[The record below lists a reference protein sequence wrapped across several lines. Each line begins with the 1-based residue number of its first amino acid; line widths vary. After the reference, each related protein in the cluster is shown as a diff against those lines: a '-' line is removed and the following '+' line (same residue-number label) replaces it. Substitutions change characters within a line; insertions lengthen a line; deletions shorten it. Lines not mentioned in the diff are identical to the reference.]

1 MKQLSY
7 LVGALVAAV
16 SLLPFCFLFLRSF
29 WDGGVTLQPYY
40 DVFLSTSRYLDSFW
54 RSLGLTCTVA
64 AGQLVVSVPAG
75 FCFAKRS
82 FPGKR
87 ILAFLL
93 VALLVLPV
101 QVTLVP
107 NYLMLKNLG
116 LLNTYAALILPALF
130 APLGTFLLGQSF
142 RSIPN
147 ALLDAARLDGCGTIG
162 LLWRIVMPMRKRDH
176 GLRGHPGFPGCL
188 EYGGAAPGLPAQ
200 LSGIPPLG
208 GLGLCCA
215 PGGGGTDG
223 VLSAG
228 SAAAVVP
235 VRFLQPGS
243 SGWHCPRG
251 GEVM

>member
-64 AGQLVVSVPAG
+64 AGQLMVSVPAG
-75 FCFAKRS
+75 FCFAKRN

-87 ILAFLL
+87 VLAFLL

-162 LLWRIVMPMRKRDH
+162 LLWRIVMPTRKGTMACVAILAFLDAWNMVEQPLAYLRSFQEYPLSV
-176 GLRGHPGFPGCL
+176 GLA
-188 EYGGAAPGLPAQ
+188 YAAPQGVAVQMVCCLLAA
-200 LSGIPPLG
+200 LPPLF
-208 GLGLCCA
+208 LFAFFSQDLV
-215 PGGGGTDG
+215 DG
-223 VLSAG
+223 IVL
-228 SAAAVVP
+228 
-235 VRFLQPGS
+235 
-243 SGWHCPRG
+243 
-251 GEVM
+251 GEVK

>member
-40 DVFLSTSRYLDSFW
+40 DVFQSTSRYLDSFW

-162 LLWRIVMPMRKRDH
+162 LLWRIVMPMRKGTMACVAILAFLDAWNMVEQPLAYLRSFQEYPLSV
-176 GLRGHPGFPGCL
+176 GLA
-188 EYGGAAPGLPAQ
+188 YAAPQGVAVQMVCCLLAA
-200 LSGIPPLG
+200 LPPLF
-208 GLGLCCA
+208 LFAFFSQDLV
-215 PGGGGTDG
+215 DG
-223 VLSAG
+223 IVL
-228 SAAAVVP
+228 
-235 VRFLQPGS
+235 
-243 SGWHCPRG
+243 
-251 GEVM
+251 GEVK

>member
-64 AGQLVVSVPAG
+64 AGQLAVSVPAG

-87 ILAFLL
+87 VLAFLL

-147 ALLDAARLDGCGTIG
+147 ALLDAAQLDGCGTIG
-162 LLWRIVMPMRKRDH
+162 LLWRIAMPMRKGTMACVAILAFLDAWNMVEQPLAYLRSFQEYPLSV
-176 GLRGHPGFPGCL
+176 GLA
-188 EYGGAAPGLPAQ
+188 YAAPQGVAVQMVCCLLAA
-200 LSGIPPLG
+200 LPPLF
-208 GLGLCCA
+208 LFAFFSQDLV
-215 PGGGGTDG
+215 DG
-223 VLSAG
+223 IVL
-228 SAAAVVP
+228 
-235 VRFLQPGS
+235 
-243 SGWHCPRG
+243 
-251 GEVM
+251 GEVK

>member
-64 AGQLVVSVPAG
+64 AGQLMVSVPAG

-130 APLGTFLLGQSF
+130 APFGTFLLGQSF

-162 LLWRIVMPMRKRDH
+162 LLWRIVMPMRKGTMACVAILAFLDAWNMVEQPLAYLRSFQEYPLSV
-176 GLRGHPGFPGCL
+176 GLA
-188 EYGGAAPGLPAQ
+188 YAAPQGVAVQMVCCLLAA
-200 LSGIPPLG
+200 LPPLF
-208 GLGLCCA
+208 LFAFFSQDLV
-215 PGGGGTDG
+215 DG
-223 VLSAG
+223 IVL
-228 SAAAVVP
+228 
-235 VRFLQPGS
+235 
-243 SGWHCPRG
+243 
-251 GEVM
+251 GEVK

>member
-7 LVGALVAAV
+7 LVGVLVAAV

-64 AGQLVVSVPAG
+64 VGQLAVSVPAG

-162 LLWRIVMPMRKRDH
+162 LLWRIVMPTRKGTMACVAILAFLDAWNMVEQPLAYLRSFQEYPLSV
-176 GLRGHPGFPGCL
+176 GLA
-188 EYGGAAPGLPAQ
+188 YAAPQGVAVQMVCCLLAA
-200 LSGIPPLG
+200 LPPLF
-208 GLGLCCA
+208 LFAFFSQDLV
-215 PGGGGTDG
+215 DG
-223 VLSAG
+223 IVL
-228 SAAAVVP
+228 
-235 VRFLQPGS
+235 
-243 SGWHCPRG
+243 
-251 GEVM
+251 GEVK

>member
-40 DVFLSTSRYLDSFW
+40 DVFLGTSRYLDSFW

-87 ILAFLL
+87 VLAFLL

-162 LLWRIVMPMRKRDH
+162 LLWRIAMPMRKGTMACVAILAFLDAWNMVEQPLAYLRSFQEYPLSV
-176 GLRGHPGFPGCL
+176 GLA
-188 EYGGAAPGLPAQ
+188 YAAPQGVAVQMVCCLLAA
-200 LSGIPPLG
+200 LPPLF
-208 GLGLCCA
+208 LFAFFSQDLV
-215 PGGGGTDG
+215 DG
-223 VLSAG
+223 IVL
-228 SAAAVVP
+228 
-235 VRFLQPGS
+235 
-243 SGWHCPRG
+243 
-251 GEVM
+251 GEVK

>member
-64 AGQLVVSVPAG
+64 VGQLVVSVPAG

-162 LLWRIVMPMRKRDH
+162 LLWRIVMPMRKGTMACVAILAFLDAWNMVEQPLAYLRSFQEYPLSV
-176 GLRGHPGFPGCL
+176 GLA
-188 EYGGAAPGLPAQ
+188 YAAPQGVAVQMVCCLLAA
-200 LSGIPPLG
+200 LPPLF
-208 GLGLCCA
+208 LFAFFSQDLV
-215 PGGGGTDG
+215 DG
-223 VLSAG
+223 IVL
-228 SAAAVVP
+228 
-235 VRFLQPGS
+235 
-243 SGWHCPRG
+243 
-251 GEVM
+251 GEVK

>member
-1 MKQLSY
+1 MKQLSS

-147 ALLDAARLDGCGTIG
+147 ALLDAAQLDGCGTIG
-162 LLWRIVMPMRKRDH
+162 LLWRIAMPMRKGTMACVAILAFLDAWNMVEQPLAYLRSFQEYPLSV
-176 GLRGHPGFPGCL
+176 GLA
-188 EYGGAAPGLPAQ
+188 YAAPQGVAVQMVCCLLAA
-200 LSGIPPLG
+200 LPPLF
-208 GLGLCCA
+208 LFAFFSQDLV
-215 PGGGGTDG
+215 DG
-223 VLSAG
+223 IVL
-228 SAAAVVP
+228 
-235 VRFLQPGS
+235 
-243 SGWHCPRG
+243 
-251 GEVM
+251 GEVK

>member
-162 LLWRIVMPMRKRDH
+162 LLWRIVMPTRKGTMACVAILAFLDAWNMVEQPLAYLRSFQEYPLSV
-176 GLRGHPGFPGCL
+176 GLA
-188 EYGGAAPGLPAQ
+188 YAAPQGVAVQMVCCLLAA
-200 LSGIPPLG
+200 LPPLF
-208 GLGLCCA
+208 LFAFFSQDLV
-215 PGGGGTDG
+215 DG
-223 VLSAG
+223 IVL
-228 SAAAVVP
+228 
-235 VRFLQPGS
+235 
-243 SGWHCPRG
+243 
-251 GEVM
+251 GEVK

>member
-116 LLNTYAALILPALF
+116 LLNTHAALILPALF

-162 LLWRIVMPMRKRDH
+162 LLWRIVMPMRKGTMACVAILAFLDAWNMVEQPLAYLRSFQEYPLSV
-176 GLRGHPGFPGCL
+176 GLA
-188 EYGGAAPGLPAQ
+188 YAAPQGVAVQMVCCLLAA
-200 LSGIPPLG
+200 LPPLF
-208 GLGLCCA
+208 LFAFFSQDLV
-215 PGGGGTDG
+215 DG
-223 VLSAG
+223 IVL
-228 SAAAVVP
+228 
-235 VRFLQPGS
+235 
-243 SGWHCPRG
+243 
-251 GEVM
+251 GEVK

>member
-7 LVGALVAAV
+7 LVGVLVAAV

-64 AGQLVVSVPAG
+64 AGQLMVSVPAG

-87 ILAFLL
+87 VLAFLL

-162 LLWRIVMPMRKRDH
+162 LLWRIVMPMRKGTMACVAILAFLDAWNMVEQPLAYLRSFQEYPLSV
-176 GLRGHPGFPGCL
+176 GLA
-188 EYGGAAPGLPAQ
+188 YAAPQGVAVQMVCCLLAA
-200 LSGIPPLG
+200 LPPLF
-208 GLGLCCA
+208 LFAFFSQDLV
-215 PGGGGTDG
+215 DG
-223 VLSAG
+223 IVL
-228 SAAAVVP
+228 
-235 VRFLQPGS
+235 
-243 SGWHCPRG
+243 
-251 GEVM
+251 GEVK

>member
-7 LVGALVAAV
+7 LVGVLVAAV

-93 VALLVLPV
+93 VVLLVLPV

-147 ALLDAARLDGCGTIG
+147 ALLDAAQLDGCGTIG
-162 LLWRIVMPMRKRDH
+162 LLWRIAMPMRKGTMACVAILAFLDAWNMVEQPLAYLRSFQEYPLSV
-176 GLRGHPGFPGCL
+176 GLA
-188 EYGGAAPGLPAQ
+188 YAAPQGVAVQMVCCLLAA
-200 LSGIPPLG
+200 LPPLF
-208 GLGLCCA
+208 LFAFFSQDLV
-215 PGGGGTDG
+215 DG
-223 VLSAG
+223 IVL
-228 SAAAVVP
+228 
-235 VRFLQPGS
+235 
-243 SGWHCPRG
+243 
-251 GEVM
+251 GEVK

>member
-7 LVGALVAAV
+7 LVGVLVAAV

-64 AGQLVVSVPAG
+64 AGQLAVSVPAG

-130 APLGTFLLGQSF
+130 APFGTFLLGQSF

-162 LLWRIVMPMRKRDH
+162 LLWRIVMPMRKGTMACVAILAFLDAWNMVEQPLAYLRSFQEYPLSV
-176 GLRGHPGFPGCL
+176 GLA
-188 EYGGAAPGLPAQ
+188 YAAPQGVAVQMVCCLLAA
-200 LSGIPPLG
+200 LPPLF
-208 GLGLCCA
+208 LFAFFSQDLV
-215 PGGGGTDG
+215 DG
-223 VLSAG
+223 IVL
-228 SAAAVVP
+228 
-235 VRFLQPGS
+235 
-243 SGWHCPRG
+243 
-251 GEVM
+251 GEVK

>member
-1 MKQLSY
+1 MNQLSY

-162 LLWRIVMPMRKRDH
+162 LLWRIVMPMRKGTMACVAILAFLDAWNMVEQPLAYLRSFQEYPLSV
-176 GLRGHPGFPGCL
+176 GLA
-188 EYGGAAPGLPAQ
+188 YAAPQGVAVQMVCCLLAA
-200 LSGIPPLG
+200 LPPLF
-208 GLGLCCA
+208 LFAFFSQDLV
-215 PGGGGTDG
+215 DG
-223 VLSAG
+223 IVL
-228 SAAAVVP
+228 
-235 VRFLQPGS
+235 
-243 SGWHCPRG
+243 
-251 GEVM
+251 GEVK

>member
-162 LLWRIVMPMRKRDH
+162 LLWGIVMPMRKGTMACVAILAFLDAWNMVEQPLAYLRSFQEYPLSV
-176 GLRGHPGFPGCL
+176 GLA
-188 EYGGAAPGLPAQ
+188 YAAPQGVAVQMVCCLLAA
-200 LSGIPPLG
+200 LPPLF
-208 GLGLCCA
+208 LFAFFSQDLV
-215 PGGGGTDG
+215 DG
-223 VLSAG
+223 IVL
-228 SAAAVVP
+228 
-235 VRFLQPGS
+235 
-243 SGWHCPRG
+243 
-251 GEVM
+251 GEVK

>member
-64 AGQLVVSVPAG
+64 AGQLAVSVPAG

-130 APLGTFLLGQSF
+130 APFGTFLLGQSF

-162 LLWRIVMPMRKRDH
+162 LLWRIVMPMRKGTMACVAILAFLDAWNMVEQPLAYLRSFQEYPLSV
-176 GLRGHPGFPGCL
+176 GLA
-188 EYGGAAPGLPAQ
+188 YAAPQGVAVQMVCCLLAA
-200 LSGIPPLG
+200 LPPLF
-208 GLGLCCA
+208 LFAFFSQDLV
-215 PGGGGTDG
+215 DG
-223 VLSAG
+223 IVL
-228 SAAAVVP
+228 
-235 VRFLQPGS
+235 
-243 SGWHCPRG
+243 
-251 GEVM
+251 GEVK

>member
-1 MKQLSY
+1 MKQLSS
-7 LVGALVAAV
+7 LVGVLVAAV

-64 AGQLVVSVPAG
+64 AGQLMVSVPAG

-147 ALLDAARLDGCGTIG
+147 ALLDAAQLDGCGTIG
-162 LLWRIVMPMRKRDH
+162 LLWRIAMPMRKGTMACVAILAFLDAWNMVEQPLAYLRSFQEYPLSV
-176 GLRGHPGFPGCL
+176 GLA
-188 EYGGAAPGLPAQ
+188 YAAPQGLAVQ
-200 LSGIPPLG
+200 MVCCLLAALPPLF
-208 GLGLCCA
+208 LFAFFSQDLV
-215 PGGGGTDG
+215 DG
-223 VLSAG
+223 IVL
-228 SAAAVVP
+228 
-235 VRFLQPGS
+235 
-243 SGWHCPRG
+243 
-251 GEVM
+251 GEVK

>member
-1 MKQLSY
+1 MKQLSS
-7 LVGALVAAV
+7 LVGVLVAAV

-64 AGQLVVSVPAG
+64 AGQLMVSVPAG
-75 FCFAKRS
+75 FCFAIRS

-147 ALLDAARLDGCGTIG
+147 ALLDAAQLDGCGTIG
-162 LLWRIVMPMRKRDH
+162 LLWRIAMPMRKGTMACVAILAFLDSWNMVEQPLAYLRSFQEYPLSV
-176 GLRGHPGFPGCL
+176 GLA
-188 EYGGAAPGLPAQ
+188 YAAPQGVAVQMVCCLLAA
-200 LSGIPPLG
+200 LPPLF
-208 GLGLCCA
+208 LFAFFSQDLV
-215 PGGGGTDG
+215 DG
-223 VLSAG
+223 IVL
-228 SAAAVVP
+228 
-235 VRFLQPGS
+235 
-243 SGWHCPRG
+243 
-251 GEVM
+251 GEVK

>member
-64 AGQLVVSVPAG
+64 VGQLAVSVPAG

-87 ILAFLL
+87 VLAFLL

-162 LLWRIVMPMRKRDH
+162 LLWRIAMPMRKGTMACVAILAFLDAWNMVEQPLAYLRSFQEYPLSV
-176 GLRGHPGFPGCL
+176 GLA
-188 EYGGAAPGLPAQ
+188 YAAPQGVAVQMVCCLLAA
-200 LSGIPPLG
+200 LPPLF
-208 GLGLCCA
+208 LFAFFSQDLV
-215 PGGGGTDG
+215 DG
-223 VLSAG
+223 IVL
-228 SAAAVVP
+228 
-235 VRFLQPGS
+235 
-243 SGWHCPRG
+243 
-251 GEVM
+251 GEVK

>member
-64 AGQLVVSVPAG
+64 VGQLAVSVPAG

-162 LLWRIVMPMRKRDH
+162 LLWRIVMPMRKGTMACVAILAFLDAWNMVEQPLAYLRSFQEYPLSV
-176 GLRGHPGFPGCL
+176 GLA
-188 EYGGAAPGLPAQ
+188 YAAPQGVAVQMVCCLLAA
-200 LSGIPPLG
+200 LPPLF
-208 GLGLCCA
+208 LFAFFSQDLV
-215 PGGGGTDG
+215 DG
-223 VLSAG
+223 IVL
-228 SAAAVVP
+228 
-235 VRFLQPGS
+235 
-243 SGWHCPRG
+243 
-251 GEVM
+251 GEVK

>member
-7 LVGALVAAV
+7 LVGVLVAAV

-64 AGQLVVSVPAG
+64 AGQLMVSVPAG

-87 ILAFLL
+87 VLAFLL

-162 LLWRIVMPMRKRDH
+162 LLWRIVMPTRKGTMACVAILAFLDAWNMVEQPLAYLRSFQEYPLSV
-176 GLRGHPGFPGCL
+176 GLA
-188 EYGGAAPGLPAQ
+188 YAAPQGVAVQMVCCLLAA
-200 LSGIPPLG
+200 LPPLF
-208 GLGLCCA
+208 LFAFFSQDLV
-215 PGGGGTDG
+215 DG
-223 VLSAG
+223 IVL
-228 SAAAVVP
+228 
-235 VRFLQPGS
+235 
-243 SGWHCPRG
+243 
-251 GEVM
+251 GEVK

>member
-162 LLWRIVMPMRKRDH
+162 LLWRIVMPMRKGTMACVAILAFLDAWNMVEQSLAYLRSFQEYPLSV
-176 GLRGHPGFPGCL
+176 GLA
-188 EYGGAAPGLPAQ
+188 YAAPQGVAVQMVCCLLAA
-200 LSGIPPLG
+200 LPPLF
-208 GLGLCCA
+208 LFAFFSQDLV
-215 PGGGGTDG
+215 DG
-223 VLSAG
+223 IVL
-228 SAAAVVP
+228 
-235 VRFLQPGS
+235 
-243 SGWHCPRG
+243 
-251 GEVM
+251 GEVK

>member
-7 LVGALVAAV
+7 LVGVLVAAV

-162 LLWRIVMPMRKRDH
+162 LLWRIVMPMRKGTMACVAILAFLDAWNMVEQPLAYLRSFQEYPLSV
-176 GLRGHPGFPGCL
+176 GLA
-188 EYGGAAPGLPAQ
+188 YAAPQGVAVQMVCCLLAA
-200 LSGIPPLG
+200 LPPLF
-208 GLGLCCA
+208 LFAFFSQDLV
-215 PGGGGTDG
+215 DG
-223 VLSAG
+223 IVL
-228 SAAAVVP
+228 
-235 VRFLQPGS
+235 
-243 SGWHCPRG
+243 
-251 GEVM
+251 GEVK

>member
-64 AGQLVVSVPAG
+64 AGQLMVSVPAG

-87 ILAFLL
+87 VLAFLL

-162 LLWRIVMPMRKRDH
+162 LLWRIVMPTRKGTMACVAILAFLDAWNMVEQEYPLSV
-176 GLRGHPGFPGCL
+176 GLA
-188 EYGGAAPGLPAQ
+188 YAAPQGVAVQMVCCLLAA
-200 LSGIPPLG
+200 LPPLF
-208 GLGLCCA
+208 LFAFFSQDLV
-215 PGGGGTDG
+215 DG
-223 VLSAG
+223 IVL
-228 SAAAVVP
+228 
-235 VRFLQPGS
+235 
-243 SGWHCPRG
+243 
-251 GEVM
+251 GEVK

>member
-40 DVFLSTSRYLDSFW
+40 DVFQSTSRYLDSFW

-64 AGQLVVSVPAG
+64 VGQLVVSVPAG

-162 LLWRIVMPMRKRDH
+162 LLWRIVMPMRKGTMACVAILAFLDAWNMVEQPLAYLRSFQEYPLSV
-176 GLRGHPGFPGCL
+176 GLA
-188 EYGGAAPGLPAQ
+188 YAAPQGVAVQMVCCLLAA
-200 LSGIPPLG
+200 LPPLF
-208 GLGLCCA
+208 LFAFFSQDLV
-215 PGGGGTDG
+215 DG
-223 VLSAG
+223 IVL
-228 SAAAVVP
+228 
-235 VRFLQPGS
+235 
-243 SGWHCPRG
+243 
-251 GEVM
+251 GEVK

>member
-64 AGQLVVSVPAG
+64 AGQLMVSVPAG

-87 ILAFLL
+87 VLAFLL

-162 LLWRIVMPMRKRDH
+162 LLWGIVMPMRKGTMACVAILAFLDAWNMVEQPLAYLRSFQEYPLSV
-176 GLRGHPGFPGCL
+176 GLA
-188 EYGGAAPGLPAQ
+188 YAAPQGVAVQMVCCLLAA
-200 LSGIPPLG
+200 LPPLF
-208 GLGLCCA
+208 LFAFFSQDLV
-215 PGGGGTDG
+215 DG
-223 VLSAG
+223 IVL
-228 SAAAVVP
+228 
-235 VRFLQPGS
+235 
-243 SGWHCPRG
+243 
-251 GEVM
+251 GEVK

>member
-7 LVGALVAAV
+7 LVGVLVAAV

-162 LLWRIVMPMRKRDH
+162 LLWRIVMPMRKGTMACVAILAFLDAWNMVEQPLAY
-176 GLRGHPGFPGCL
+176 LRSFQ
-188 EYGGAAPGLPAQ
+188 EYPLSVSLAYAAPQGVAVQMVCCLLAA
-200 LSGIPPLG
+200 LPPLF
-208 GLGLCCA
+208 LFAFFSQDLV
-215 PGGGGTDG
+215 DG
-223 VLSAG
+223 IVL
-228 SAAAVVP
+228 
-235 VRFLQPGS
+235 
-243 SGWHCPRG
+243 
-251 GEVM
+251 GEVK

>member
-162 LLWRIVMPMRKRDH
+162 LLWRIVMPMRKGTMACVAILAFLDAWNMVEQPLAYLRSFQEYPLSV
-176 GLRGHPGFPGCL
+176 GLA
-188 EYGGAAPGLPAQ
+188 YAAPQGLAVQ
-200 LSGIPPLG
+200 MVCCLLAALPPLF
-208 GLGLCCA
+208 LFAFFSQDLV
-215 PGGGGTDG
+215 DG
-223 VLSAG
+223 IVL
-228 SAAAVVP
+228 
-235 VRFLQPGS
+235 
-243 SGWHCPRG
+243 
-251 GEVM
+251 GEVK

>member
-64 AGQLVVSVPAG
+64 VGQLAVSVPAG

-87 ILAFLL
+87 VLAFLL

-162 LLWRIVMPMRKRDH
+162 LLWRIVMPMRKGTMACVAILAFLDAWNMVEQPLAYLRSFQEYPLSV
-176 GLRGHPGFPGCL
+176 GLA
-188 EYGGAAPGLPAQ
+188 YAAPQGVAVQMVCCLLAA
-200 LSGIPPLG
+200 LPPLF
-208 GLGLCCA
+208 LFAFFSQDLV
-215 PGGGGTDG
+215 DG
-223 VLSAG
+223 IVL
-228 SAAAVVP
+228 
-235 VRFLQPGS
+235 
-243 SGWHCPRG
+243 
-251 GEVM
+251 GEVK

>member
-1 MKQLSY
+1 M
-7 LVGALVAAV
+7 
-16 SLLPFCFLFLRSF
+16 
-29 WDGGVTLQPYY
+29 
-40 DVFLSTSRYLDSFW
+40 FLSTSRYLDSFW

-87 ILAFLL
+87 VLAFLL

-162 LLWRIVMPMRKRDH
+162 LLWRIVMPMRKGTMACVAILAFLDAWNMVEQPLAYLRSFQEYPLSV
-176 GLRGHPGFPGCL
+176 GLA
-188 EYGGAAPGLPAQ
+188 YAAPQGVAVQMVCCLLAA
-200 LSGIPPLG
+200 LPPLF
-208 GLGLCCA
+208 LFAFFSQDLV
-215 PGGGGTDG
+215 DG
-223 VLSAG
+223 IVL
-228 SAAAVVP
+228 
-235 VRFLQPGS
+235 
-243 SGWHCPRG
+243 
-251 GEVM
+251 GEVK

>member
-7 LVGALVAAV
+7 LVGVLVAAV

-64 AGQLVVSVPAG
+64 VGQLAVSVPAG

-147 ALLDAARLDGCGTIG
+147 ALLDAAQLDGCGTIG
-162 LLWRIVMPMRKRDH
+162 LLWRIAMPMRKGTMACVAILAFLDAWNMVEQPLAYLRSFQEYPLSV
-176 GLRGHPGFPGCL
+176 GLA
-188 EYGGAAPGLPAQ
+188 YAAPQGVAVQMVCCLLAA
-200 LSGIPPLG
+200 LPPLF
-208 GLGLCCA
+208 LFAFFSQDLV
-215 PGGGGTDG
+215 DG
-223 VLSAG
+223 IVL
-228 SAAAVVP
+228 
-235 VRFLQPGS
+235 
-243 SGWHCPRG
+243 
-251 GEVM
+251 GEVK

>member
-7 LVGALVAAV
+7 LVGVLVAAV

-162 LLWRIVMPMRKRDH
+162 LLWRIVMPMRKGTMACVAILAFLDAWNMVEQPLAYLRSFQEYPLSV
-176 GLRGHPGFPGCL
+176 GLA
-188 EYGGAAPGLPAQ
+188 YAAPQGLAVQ
-200 LSGIPPLG
+200 MVCCLLAALPPLF
-208 GLGLCCA
+208 LFAFFSQDLV
-215 PGGGGTDG
+215 DG
-223 VLSAG
+223 IVL
-228 SAAAVVP
+228 
-235 VRFLQPGS
+235 
-243 SGWHCPRG
+243 
-251 GEVM
+251 GEVK

>member
-7 LVGALVAAV
+7 LVGVLVAAV

-64 AGQLVVSVPAG
+64 VGQLAVSVPAG

-87 ILAFLL
+87 VLAFLL
-93 VALLVLPV
+93 VVLLVLPV

-130 APLGTFLLGQSF
+130 APFGTFLLGQSF

-162 LLWRIVMPMRKRDH
+162 LLWRIVMPTRKGTMACVAILAFLDAWNMVEQPLAYLRSFQEYPLSV
-176 GLRGHPGFPGCL
+176 GLA
-188 EYGGAAPGLPAQ
+188 YAAPQGVAVQMVCCLLAA
-200 LSGIPPLG
+200 LPPLF
-208 GLGLCCA
+208 LFAFFSQDLV
-215 PGGGGTDG
+215 DG
-223 VLSAG
+223 IVL
-228 SAAAVVP
+228 
-235 VRFLQPGS
+235 
-243 SGWHCPRG
+243 
-251 GEVM
+251 GEVK

>member
-93 VALLVLPV
+93 VVLLVLPV

-162 LLWRIVMPMRKRDH
+162 LLWRIVMPTRKGTMACVAILAFLDAWNMVEQPLAYLRSFQEYPLSV
-176 GLRGHPGFPGCL
+176 GLA
-188 EYGGAAPGLPAQ
+188 YAAPQGVAVQMVCCLLAA
-200 LSGIPPLG
+200 LPPLF
-208 GLGLCCA
+208 LFAFFSQDLV
-215 PGGGGTDG
+215 DG
-223 VLSAG
+223 IVL
-228 SAAAVVP
+228 
-235 VRFLQPGS
+235 
-243 SGWHCPRG
+243 
-251 GEVM
+251 GEVK

>member
-64 AGQLVVSVPAG
+64 AGQLMVSVPAG

-87 ILAFLL
+87 VLAFLL
-93 VALLVLPV
+93 VVLLVLPV

-162 LLWRIVMPMRKRDH
+162 LLWRIAMPMRKGTMACVAILAFLDAWNMVEQPLAYLRSFQEYPLSV
-176 GLRGHPGFPGCL
+176 GLA
-188 EYGGAAPGLPAQ
+188 YAAPQGVAVQMVCCLLAA
-200 LSGIPPLG
+200 LPPLF
-208 GLGLCCA
+208 LFAFFSQDLV
-215 PGGGGTDG
+215 DG
-223 VLSAG
+223 IVL
-228 SAAAVVP
+228 
-235 VRFLQPGS
+235 
-243 SGWHCPRG
+243 
-251 GEVM
+251 GEVK

>member
-64 AGQLVVSVPAG
+64 AGQLAVSVPAG

-162 LLWRIVMPMRKRDH
+162 LLWRIVMPMRKGTMACVAILAFLDAWNMVEQSLAYLRSFQEYPLSV
-176 GLRGHPGFPGCL
+176 GLA
-188 EYGGAAPGLPAQ
+188 YAAPQGVAVQMVCCLLAA
-200 LSGIPPLG
+200 LPPLF
-208 GLGLCCA
+208 LFAFFSQDLV
-215 PGGGGTDG
+215 DG
-223 VLSAG
+223 IVL
-228 SAAAVVP
+228 
-235 VRFLQPGS
+235 
-243 SGWHCPRG
+243 
-251 GEVM
+251 GEVK

>member
-7 LVGALVAAV
+7 LVGVLVAAV

-64 AGQLVVSVPAG
+64 VGQLAVSVPAG

-130 APLGTFLLGQSF
+130 APFGTFLLGQSF

-162 LLWRIVMPMRKRDH
+162 LLWRIVMPMRKGTMACVAILAFLDAWNMVEQPLAYLRSFQEYPLSV
-176 GLRGHPGFPGCL
+176 GLA
-188 EYGGAAPGLPAQ
+188 YAAPQGVAVQMVCCLLAA
-200 LSGIPPLG
+200 LPPLF
-208 GLGLCCA
+208 LFAFFSQDLV
-215 PGGGGTDG
+215 DG
-223 VLSAG
+223 IVL
-228 SAAAVVP
+228 
-235 VRFLQPGS
+235 
-243 SGWHCPRG
+243 
-251 GEVM
+251 GEVK

>member
-7 LVGALVAAV
+7 LVGVLVAAV

-64 AGQLVVSVPAG
+64 VGQLAVSVPAG

-130 APLGTFLLGQSF
+130 APFGTFLLGQSF

-162 LLWRIVMPMRKRDH
+162 LLWRIVMPTRKGTMACVAILAFLDAWNMVEQPLAYLRSFQEYPLSV
-176 GLRGHPGFPGCL
+176 GLA
-188 EYGGAAPGLPAQ
+188 YAAPQGVAVQMVCCLLAA
-200 LSGIPPLG
+200 LPPLF
-208 GLGLCCA
+208 LFAFFSQDLV
-215 PGGGGTDG
+215 DG
-223 VLSAG
+223 IVL
-228 SAAAVVP
+228 
-235 VRFLQPGS
+235 
-243 SGWHCPRG
+243 
-251 GEVM
+251 GEVK

>member
-7 LVGALVAAV
+7 LVGVLVAAV

-40 DVFLSTSRYLDSFW
+40 DVFLGTPRYLDSFW

-162 LLWRIVMPMRKRDH
+162 LLWRIVMPMRKGTMACVAILAFLDAWNMVEQPLAYLRSFQEYPLSV
-176 GLRGHPGFPGCL
+176 GLA
-188 EYGGAAPGLPAQ
+188 YAAPQGVAVQMVCCLLAA
-200 LSGIPPLG
+200 LPPLF
-208 GLGLCCA
+208 LFAFFSQDLV
-215 PGGGGTDG
+215 DG
-223 VLSAG
+223 IVL
-228 SAAAVVP
+228 
-235 VRFLQPGS
+235 
-243 SGWHCPRG
+243 
-251 GEVM
+251 GEVK

>member
-7 LVGALVAAV
+7 LVGVLVAAV

-64 AGQLVVSVPAG
+64 AGQLMVSVPAG

-162 LLWRIVMPMRKRDH
+162 LLWRIVMPTRKGTMACVAILAFLDAWNMVEQPLAYLRSFQEYPLSV
-176 GLRGHPGFPGCL
+176 GLA
-188 EYGGAAPGLPAQ
+188 YAAPQGVAVQMVCCLLAA
-200 LSGIPPLG
+200 LPPLF
-208 GLGLCCA
+208 LFAFFSQDLV
-215 PGGGGTDG
+215 DG
-223 VLSAG
+223 IVL
-228 SAAAVVP
+228 
-235 VRFLQPGS
+235 
-243 SGWHCPRG
+243 
-251 GEVM
+251 GEVK